1 MADARIAFTITVDP
15 EHEGGF
21 QNNPNDHANWSSGKI
36 GEGELIGTKYGI
48 TPADMPGVD
57 IKNLTP
63 EQAIDFYIERYW
75 KPLYSQITS
84 QLVANKL
91 ADMGVLFGVG
101 QAVKTLQRVVGANVD
116 GDFGPE
122 TLRQVNA
129 QPEANLLKDY
139 KIGLAS
145 LALQVANFNPN
156 ERQFFPGWVRRINS

>member
-1 MADARIAFTITVDP
+1 MADAKTAFAITIVN
-15 EHEGGF
+15 EGGF
-21 QNNPNDHANWSSGKI
+21 QNNPQDRRNWDSGTI
-36 GEGELIGTKYGI
+36 GVGNLIGTKYGI
-48 TPADMPGVD
+48 TPQDMPGVD
-57 IKNLTP
+57 IKNITSD
-63 EQAIDFYIERYW
+63 QAVEYYLEHYW
-75 KPLYSQITS
+75 KPLWSQITS

-101 QAVKTLQRVVGANVD
+101 QAIQTLQRTVGAHVD